1 MSSDGKTSWA
11 NPVHQK
17 KKQLLLLLLLESK
30 ESRIALAPAAPP
42 AARPANDKL
51 SSSSSA
57 DTLVVVVVVDCGS
70 VALLSWTRDL
80 PASAPNNQV
89 EQSGILSQSLPS
101 SRPSLP
107 IAPQPITPPKKLTR
121 QLNRSDKSL
130 TFNNNNNN
138 NKVYIDTLS

>member
-17 KKQLLLLLLLESK
+17 KKQLLLLLLLLLLLESK
-30 ESRIALAPAAPP
+30 ESRVAL

-57 DTLVVVVVVDCGS
+57 DTVVVVVDCGGS
-70 VALLSWTRDL
+70 GAFLSLTRDL

-89 EQSGILSQSLPS
+89 EQSGISQSLPS

-107 IAPQPITPPKKLTR
+107 IGPQPNPKKL
-121 QLNRSDKSL
+121 
-130 TFNNNNNN
+130 
-138 NKVYIDTLS
+138 

>member
-11 NPVHQK
+11 NPVHQRN
-17 KKQLLLLLLLESK
+17 KQLLLLLLLESK
-30 ESRIALAPAAPP
+30 ESRV

-57 DTLVVVVVVDCGS
+57 DTVVVVVVDCGS
-70 VALLSWTRDL
+70 GALLSLTRDL

-89 EQSGILSQSLPS
+89 EQSGISQSLPS

-107 IAPQPITPPKKLTR
+107 IDPQPYTPKNQPR
-121 QLNRSDKSL
+121 QLNGSDKSS

-138 NKVYIDTLS
+138 KVLKNI

>member
-30 ESRIALAPAAPP
+30 ESRVAL

-57 DTLVVVVVVDCGS
+57 DTVVVVVDCGS
-70 VALLSWTRDL
+70 GALLSLTRDL

-89 EQSGILSQSLPS
+89 EQSGI
-101 SRPSLP
+101 
-107 IAPQPITPPKKLTR
+107 
-121 QLNRSDKSL
+121 
-130 TFNNNNNN
+130 
-138 NKVYIDTLS
+138 